1 MTITFWNWWF
11 SIVINNV
18 VELHIQVGWLAVVIT
33 VLYLIKQVFSLTS
46 FHRGWKKYER
56 EDCDCDF

>member
-18 VELHIQVGWLAVVIT
+18 VELHIQVGWLAIVIA
-33 VLYLIKQVFSLTS
+33 VLYLIVQVFSFS
-46 FHRGWKKYER
+46 RFHRGWKLYER